1 MYKITTVCVAGIGT
15 SMIARDIV
23 SKAVEKL
30 GYGGQVS
37 VEACELGSAGSLD
50 CDLIVTS
57 KELGDKIPP
66 SFISI
71 VTDVAPA
78 SIAFS
83 TSSFTTEAG
92 RSITSP
98 AAILS
103 IVT

>member
-15 SMIARDIV
+15 SMIAREIV

-37 VEACELGSAGSLD
+37 VDACELSSAGSLD

-66 SFISI
+66 SFIRPIPVIPVSSI
-71 VTDVAPA
+71 VD
-78 SIAFS
+78 
-83 TSSFTTEAG
+83 EAG
-92 RSITSP
+92 IT
-98 AAILS
+98 AALKP
-103 IVT
+103 VLEKELG